1 MASRTRCG
9 VGRGTVSSGIE
20 GVWATHPT
28 KLDNGYFH
36 LLFTCDWELRK
47 SPAGACQWEPV
58 GIREEDKPVDVEVP
72 SIRHNPSMTDAD
84 MAMKM
89 DPACRRISARFHQ
102 GPVPAGSTSYDVAA
116 VKARIAASGLS
127 ISDMVATAW
136 DSARTFRGSGMRG
149 GANGARLRLAR
160 VLAVLE
166 GIAAQSGASLADVI
180 VLAGNV
186 GIEQAARSAGMDIT
200 EVHAQDGNHDRFV
213 RDFVAAWAKVMN
225 ADRFDLSAG

>member
-180 VLAGNV
+180 VLAGKV
-186 GIEQAARSAGMDIT
+186 GIEQPARSAGMDIT
-200 EVHAQDGNHDRFV
+200 EVHAQDDNHDRFV

>member
-200 EVHAQDGNHDRFV
+200 EVHAQDDNHDRFV

>member
-1 MASRTRCG
+1 
-9 VGRGTVSSGIE
+9 
-20 GVWATHPT
+20 
-28 KLDNGYFH
+28 
-36 LLFTCDWELRK
+36 
-47 SPAGACQWEPV
+47 V

-200 EVHAQDGNHDRFV
+200 EVHAQDDNHDRFV

>member
-20 GVWATHPT
+20 GVWATHTT

-47 SPAGACQWEPV
+47 SLAGACQWEPV

-116 VKARIAASGLS
+116 VMARIAASGLS
-127 ISDMVATAW
+127 IGDMVATAW
-136 DSARTFRGSGMRG
+136 DTARTFRGSGMRG

-180 VLAGNV
+180 VLAGKV
-186 GIEQAARSAGMDIT
+186 GIEQPARSAGMDIT
-200 EVHAQDGNHDRFV
+200 EVHAQDDNHDRFV